1 MIRAPFIGIA
11 RHRLFTDGE
20 GVTTLVAFHGCP
32 LRCRYCINSHSWTDS
47 FESEW
52 LTPEELYNRTRIDDL
67 YFQAT
72 RGGITFGGGEPSLY
86 PEFITQ
92 FRKIVGDSWKI
103 CLETSLNIDI
113 EKLKLLAPVT
123 DNFIIDIKDM
133 NPDIYRRYTSRGNEQ
148 VLSNLRYI
156 ASLERQTDC
165 NIRLPL
171 IRGFNTREDIQK
183 SKDILQNLGFEKI
196 EQFRYII
203 KN

>member
-1 MIRAPFIGIA
+1 M
-11 RHRLFTDGE
+11 
-20 GVTTLVAFHGCP
+20 
-32 LRCRYCINSHSWTDS
+32 TDS

-72 RGGITFGGGEPSLY
+72 RGGITFGGGEPGLY

-113 EKLKLLAPVT
+113 EKLKLFAPVT

-183 SKDILQNLGFEKI
+183 SKDILQNLGFEKM